1 MSSAGL
7 IIDTNLLLLL
17 VIGALEEGRHISNSN
32 RLKEY
37 NEEDYQ
43 VVVRFM
49 GRFSNIYITP
59 YIATE
64 VSNLIDLNGHAR
76 TMAFEAA
83 RLVFSQF
90 QQIDT
95 NISADSEMSLFSTY
109 GLTDS
114 SLIGLVSDYTILT
127 NDGRMSGALYAING
141 DNVIHLEFA
150 RALLQDSRR

>member
-1 MSSAGL
+1 MSSSGL

-17 VIGALEEGRHISNSN
+17 VIGAIEEGRHIKNSN

-37 NEEDYQ
+37 DEGDYQ
-43 VVVRFM
+43 IVVSFM
-49 GRFSNIYITP
+49 GRFKEVYITP

-83 RLVFSQF
+83 QLLFSQF
-90 QQIDT
+90 QQIET
-95 NISADSEMSLFSTY
+95 NISVDSAMHLFSTY
-109 GLTDS
+109 GLTDT

-127 NDGRMSGALYAING
+127 NDGRMSGPLYAING
-141 DNVIHLEFA
+141 ENVIHLEFA
-150 RALLQDSRR
+150 RAIVQNASG

>member
-7 IIDTNLLLLL
+7 IIDANLLLLL
-17 VIGALEEGRHISNSN
+17 VIGVLEEGRHISNSG

-37 NEEDYQ
+37 SEDDYQ
-43 VVVRFM
+43 VIVKYM
-49 GRFSNIYITP
+49 GRFSNVYITP

-76 TMAFEAA
+76 IMAFEAA
-83 RLVFSQF
+83 RLLFSQF

-95 NISADSEMSLFSTY
+95 NISADSESNLFSTY

-114 SLIGLVSDYTILT
+114 SLIGLVADYTILT
-127 NDGRMSGALYAING
+127 NDGRMSNALYAING
-141 DNVIHLEFA
+141 DNVIHLELA
-150 RALLQDSRR
+150 RTLLQESRR